1 MITVPAFV
9 LMTAFLAGLR
19 RACKG
24 KGLPRHAAGLLLPA
38 RLRALLRA
46 MKDKAIH
53 LDSIGA
59 TQVLGR
65 ALAGLAVPGDV
76 ILLTG
81 SLGAGKTTLAR
92 AFVGEIAG
100 VEEVPSPTYTLVQAY
115 IARAGFDVL
124 HADLYRV
131 EDTSELIELG
141 LEDAAQTG
149 VLIIEWPDRLDDHLS
164 ENRLEIRL
172 DFEGADGQEH
182 RRIARLAAHGSWGER
197 LARIHV

>member
-1 MITVPAFV
+1 M
-9 LMTAFLAGLR
+9 
-19 RACKG
+19 
-24 KGLPRHAAGLLLPA
+24 LPA